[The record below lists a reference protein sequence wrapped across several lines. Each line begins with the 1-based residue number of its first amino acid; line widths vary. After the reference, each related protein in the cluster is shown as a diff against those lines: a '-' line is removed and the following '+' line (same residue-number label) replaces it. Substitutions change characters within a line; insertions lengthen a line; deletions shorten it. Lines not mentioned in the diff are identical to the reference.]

1 MAAKRKVKTVKKNRA
16 ADILTAAEELIG
28 ERGFDAV
35 SARDVAERAGVN
47 KALLFYYYESKEKL
61 FDKVLERYHQSHYDA
76 LKDSFE
82 EGGESRE
89 RFHRLIDAYF
99 DFIAENVLY
108 ARLMQGL
115 VVSQSDRLEK
125 LKKQLWPLFRWIE
138 EVLGTLTPK
147 KASLAPRHF
156 YVSFSG
162 MVINY
167 FTYGPVLEELWGA
180 DPLSPDAIT
189 ERRAHLHWMVD
200 TLLDGLEKE
209 QLGES

>member
-1 MAAKRKVKTVKKNRA
+1 MATKRKVKTGKKNRA
-16 ADILTAAEELIG
+16 ADILIAAEDLIS

-35 SARDVAERAGVN
+35 SARDVADRAGVN
-47 KALLFYYYESKEKL
+47 KALLFYYYESKDKL
-61 FDKVLERYHQSHYDA
+61 FDRVLERYHESHYNA
-76 LKDSFE
+76 LKDAFE

-99 DFIAENVLY
+99 DFIAKNVRY

-115 VVSQSDRLEK
+115 VVSHSERLEK
-125 LKKQLWPLFRWIE
+125 LKTQLAPLYRWVE
-138 EVLGTLTPK
+138 EVLASLTPK
-147 KASLAPRHF
+147 DGSLRARHF

-180 DPLSPDAIT
+180 DPLSETAIA
-189 ERRAHLHWMVD
+189 ERRGHLHWMVD
-200 TLLDGLEKE
+200 TLIDALEREKE
-209 QLGES
+209 GR